1 MLRLIINALV
11 IMFTSS
17 ECSVMVVLMSP
28 LSLACCSASWW
39 RNTKI
44 LGILAVCYS
53 LCGSVIVIQSLPVA
67 TNTGLTPSDD
77 RGQVEI
83 LKVELRWAA
92 QCCCLGR
99 FSLFPSNIPLLL
111 QITGRTSS
119 VLTIVCVGPL
129 CNWCGVH
136 WSLQLV
142 EHMPVYSGL
151 ARHSGSPVAVL
162 GSAGDCRLKYKATP
176 GSAVLPRRAAC
187 GL

>member
-1 MLRLIINALV
+1 MHAEIDYKCISHHL
-11 IMFTSS
+11 TSS

-44 LGILAVCYS
+44 LGILAECYS

-99 FSLFPSNIPLLL
+99 FSLFPSNIPRTRDHRPHLLGPHYCL
-111 QITGRTSS
+111 
-119 VLTIVCVGPL
+119 CGPL

-142 EHMPVYSGL
+142 EHMPCTVGSLDTAGRPCSS
-151 ARHSGSPVAVL
+151 ARVRG
-162 GSAGDCRLKYKATP
+162 
-176 GSAVLPRRAAC
+176 
-187 GL
+187 

>member
-1 MLRLIINALV
+1 MHAEIDYKCISHHL
-11 IMFTSS
+11 TSS

-44 LGILAVCYS
+44 LGILAECYS

-99 FSLFPSNIPLLL
+99 FSLFPSNIPRTRDHRPHLLGPHYCL
-111 QITGRTSS
+111 CRPS
-119 VLTIVCVGPL
+119 V
-129 CNWCGVH
+129 
-136 WSLQLV
+136 QLV
-142 EHMPVYSGL
+142 WCSLVTAAGGAHALYSGL
-151 ARHSGSPVAVL
+151 LDTAGRPCSSARVRG
-162 GSAGDCRLKYKATP
+162 
-176 GSAVLPRRAAC
+176 
-187 GL
+187 

>member
-44 LGILAVCYS
+44 LGILAECYS

-151 ARHSGSPVAVL
+151 LDTAGRPCSSARVRG
-162 GSAGDCRLKYKATP
+162 
-176 GSAVLPRRAAC
+176 
-187 GL
+187 